1 MFIAILGLFPAIIFS
16 IILFLINPILGIL
29 WVVWLAL
36 IAVWA
41 IRKDSIM
48 KFFVWLFGDRK

>member
-1 MFIAILGLFPAIIFS
+1 MFAAILGLFPAIIFT

-29 WVVWLAL
+29 WVIWMVLV
-36 IAVWA
+36 IIYA

-48 KFFVWLFGDRK
+48 KFFVWLFRDRK

>member
-1 MFIAILGLFPAIIFS
+1 MFAAILGLFPAIIFT

-29 WVVWLAL
+29 WVIWMVLVV
-36 IAVWA
+36 IYA

-48 KFFVWLFGDRK
+48 KFFVWLFRDRK